1 MVITLSILVVVL
13 AVLCIFLYKR
23 QKDAKALHQKQLK
36 KIKREKITEIEEM
49 QLQTAATLE
58 ITEEKLLQEK
68 NRELAKA
75 AEEQV
80 ALRQL
85 FEEKLL
91 QKNNYINHL
100 LRYKRD
106 KGEILTHTFLGMV
119 KEEFMEKGML
129 DYDDMIIM
137 GNVFIPHATNATME
151 GFNSRQ
157 IDHLILMRTGIFMIE
172 TKYWAGDVL
181 HGISKRT
188 AKEFSFILDKLF
200 GDIKDTDER
209 TIVIKGMS
217 DTDSASEKENTLKI
231 TRYGDGNPDQQ
242 VKKTAGSLYH
252 FLNHENLPCQWVQGI
267 LYFGYPQDQN
277 NRLTSFVTNTG
288 DRNPPFISSQEELK
302 GYLEQQANKEP
313 IYSKSDLKAMK
324 ELLLRI
330 NEIS

>member
-36 KIKREKITEIEEM
+36 KIKREKITEIEEI

-80 ALRQL
+80 ALKQL

-119 KEEFMEKGML
+119 KEEFVERGML
-129 DYDDMIIM
+129 NYDDMFIM
-137 GNVFIPHATNATME
+137 GNVFIPHTTNTTMA

-157 IDHLILMRTGIFMIE
+157 IDHLVLMRTGIYMIE

-200 GDIKDTDER
+200 GDLKDTDER
-209 TIVIKGMS
+209 TIVVKGVS
-217 DTDSASEKENTLKI
+217 EPDTTSERESTLKI
-231 TRYGDGNPDQQ
+231 TRYGDGNLDQQ
-242 VKKTAGSLYH
+242 VKITAGSLHH
-252 FLNHENLPCQWVQGI
+252 FLNRENLPCQWVQGI

-277 NRLTSFVTNTG
+277 NRLTSFVTNSSE
-288 DRNPPFISSQEELK
+288 RNPPFISSQEELK
-302 GYLEQQANKEP
+302 RYLELQATKEP
-313 IYSKSDLKAMK
+313 IYSTSELKAMK
-324 ELLLRI
+324 ELLLSL
-330 NEIS
+330 NVVS